1 MSLIKKRDFVKDV
14 SVLDIFVYFAESLSF
29 IITFPFNL
37 ETRILLF
44 CFKKPIFFFF
54 GLEE

>member
-54 GLEE
+54 LV